1 MRIIVDAM
9 GGDNAPR
16 AAVLGSVRAAKEFG
30 LEITLV
36 GRESEIRPILA
47 EVGADTASAI
57 SIVNADSVI
66 DTGEHPTAIMKAY
79 RDCSMAKALDLLH
92 AGQGDAVVSA
102 GNTGALLTGATL
114 ICKRIRGVRRAALA
128 PIIPTPKGGAVLCD
142 SGANAECTP
151 EYLLQFALLGSLY
164 AECALGIREPHAAL
178 LNIGAE
184 ETKGTPVHVEAN
196 ELLRKADVEGLIH
209 FDGNIEGRDVMST
222 SASVIVADGFSG
234 NVLLKTT
241 EGVALFFAAE
251 IKKIFKSGII
261 SKLAAL
267 LVLKGINRLKK
278 SMDYKEVGGAPLLGI
293 SKPVIKAHGSA
304 NDYAFRGAIRQAM
317 EYASSDA
324 IVRITEG
331 IAALKNEAAGD
342 KE

>member
-1 MRIIVDAM
+1 MKIIVDAM

-16 AAVLGSVRAAKEFG
+16 AAVFGSVRAAKEFG
-30 LEITLV
+30 LEIVLV
-36 GRESEIRPILA
+36 GREDEIRPLLA
-47 EVGADTASAI
+47 EAGAAEDPAI
-57 SIVNADSVI
+57 TVVHTDSVI
-66 DTGEHPTAIMKAY
+66 DTGEHPTAIMKAF

-92 AGQGDAVVSA
+92 AGEGDAVVSA

-151 EYLLQFALLGSLY
+151 EYLQQFALLGSLY
-164 AECALGIREPHAAL
+164 AECALGIKEPHTVL

-196 ELLRKADVEGLIH
+196 VLLRKADEDGLLR

-222 SASVIVADGFSG
+222 TASVIVADGFSG

-241 EGVALFFAAE
+241 EGVALFFAGE
-251 IKKIFKSGII
+251 IKKIFKANIF

-267 LVLKGINRLKK
+267 LVFKGINRLKK

-304 NDYAFRGAIRQAM
+304 NDYAFRSAIRQAV

-324 IVRITEG
+324 ISRITQG
-331 IAALKNEAAGD
+331 IATLKSQTLEA
-342 KE
+342 

>member
-1 MRIIVDAM
+1 MKIIVDAM

-16 AAVLGSVRAAKEFG
+16 AAVFGAVRAAKEFG
-30 LEITLV
+30 LEILLV
-36 GRESEIRPILA
+36 GREHELRPLLSEA
-47 EVGADTASAI
+47 GAANDPAI
-57 SIVNADSVI
+57 TLVHADSVI

-92 AGQGDAVVSA
+92 AGEGDAVVSA

-128 PIIPTPKGGAVLCD
+128 PIIPTPQGGAVLCD

-151 EYLLQFALLGSLY
+151 EYLQQFALLGSLY
-164 AECALGIREPHAAL
+164 AECALGIREPRTVL

-196 ELLRKADVEGLIH
+196 ALLRKADADGLLR

-234 NVLLKTT
+234 NVFLKTT
-241 EGVALFFAAE
+241 EGVALFFAGE
-251 IKKIFKSGII
+251 IKKIFKANNI
-261 SKLAAL
+261 SRLAAL

-293 SKPVIKAHGSA
+293 AKPVIKAHGSA
-304 NDYAFRGAIRQAM
+304 DAYAFRSAIRQAV
-317 EYASSDA
+317 EYANSDA
-324 IVRITEG
+324 ITRIAAG
-331 IAALKNEAAGD
+331 IAELKKETSEA
-342 KE
+342 